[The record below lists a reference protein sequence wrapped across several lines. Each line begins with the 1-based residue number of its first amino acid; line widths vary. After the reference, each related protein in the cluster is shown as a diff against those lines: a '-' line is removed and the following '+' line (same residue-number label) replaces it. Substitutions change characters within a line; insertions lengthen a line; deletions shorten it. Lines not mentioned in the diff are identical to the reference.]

1 MKYKVFNSSRKIKGH
16 TLYGM
21 ATTRRTFLGVATA
34 LTASICLAA
43 GAVRA
48 ERTWKIP
55 EGFQWGVTFGF
66 YATNGYFSSSVAKDE
81 IEAIARA
88 GATWVT
94 VVPTVWQDEG
104 ASAFQYKD
112 FAHTPNDI
120 ELMDAIDLIHAKGM
134 KVQLRPMLECKDGY
148 GRQGVWMNKD
158 LGRRMTGRVSDG
170 RTRWFASMRER
181 SVYYARI
188 AERTKCELF
197 CLDSELDKMVE
208 ENAKW
213 KSVVAAV
220 RGVYSGPVTSC
231 HTLHTSHVD
240 YLAFLANKDH
250 WFYDLDFLSFSYY
263 CPARRKDETGK
274 ALTVDDMVK
283 NLAGAHART
292 KAIADAMGR
301 PIIFGEC
308 GCSSTQDGAK
318 SPSRILTVV
327 DEDEQANYMEALFRV
342 FAHEPWCRGFH
353 WWKWD
358 QNSPTKPDSTR
369 EGTLARDFTF
379 RGKKAEAVFRHWVR
393 R

>member
-1 MKYKVFNSSRKIKGH
+1 MKRENMKRILLAAG
-16 TLYGM
+16 
-21 ATTRRTFLGVATA
+21 
-34 LTASICLAA
+34 ICLAA
-43 GAVRA
+43 SAVRA

-55 EGFQWGVTFGF
+55 EDFQWGVTFGF

-120 ELMDAIDLIHAKGM
+120 ELMDAIALIHAKGM

-148 GRQGVWMNKD
+148 GRLGVWMNKD
-158 LGRRMTGRVSDG
+158 RERMPGRVSDG

-231 HTLHTSHVD
+231 HTLHTGEVD
-240 YLAFLANKDH
+240 FLAFLAKKDH
-250 WFYDLDFLSFSYY
+250 WFYDLDFLSISYY

-283 NLAGAHART
+283 NLAGAHARM

-318 SPSRILTVV
+318 SPSGILTVV

-369 EGTLARDFTF
+369 EDTLARDFTF
-379 RGKKAEAVFRHWVR
+379 RGKKAEAVFRRWAR
-393 R
+393 KTKSM

>member
-1 MKYKVFNSSRKIKGH
+1 MH
-16 TLYGM
+16 HDYGM
-21 ATTRRTFLGVATA
+21 ATTRRTFLGGAAA
-34 LTASICLAA
+34 LAASICLAA

-55 EGFQWGVTFGF
+55 EDFQWGVTFGF

-148 GRQGVWMNKD
+148 GRLGVWMNKD
-158 LGRRMTGRVSDG
+158 RERMPGRVSDG

-231 HTLHTSHVD
+231 HTLHTGEVD
-240 YLAFLANKDH
+240 FLAFLAT
-250 WFYDLDFLSFSYY
+250 SS
-263 CPARRKDETGK
+263 PSSQRRTTGSTTSTSSPSPTTARRG
-274 ALTVDDMVK
+274 
-283 NLAGAHART
+283 ART
-292 KAIADAMGR
+292 KR
-301 PIIFGEC
+301 
-308 GCSSTQDGAK
+308 
-318 SPSRILTVV
+318 
-327 DEDEQANYMEALFRV
+327 
-342 FAHEPWCRGFH
+342 
-353 WWKWD
+353 
-358 QNSPTKPDSTR
+358 
-369 EGTLARDFTF
+369 AR
-379 RGKKAEAVFRHWVR
+379 R
-393 R
+393 

>member
-1 MKYKVFNSSRKIKGH
+1 MCV
-16 TLYGM
+16 
-21 ATTRRTFLGVATA
+21 LGAVA
-34 LTASICLAA
+34 CLAA
-43 GAVRA
+43 GPAHA
-48 ERTWKIP
+48 EGKWKIP
-55 EGFQWGVTFGF
+55 EGVQWGVTFGF

-104 ASAFQYKD
+104 ASTFQYKD
-112 FAHTPNDI
+112 FVHTPNDI
-120 ELMDAIDLIHAKGM
+120 ELMEAIDLIHAKGM

-148 GRQGVWMNKD
+148 GRLGVWMNKD
-158 LGRRMTGRVSDG
+158 RERMPGRVSDG
-170 RTRWFASMRER
+170 RARWFASMRDR

-231 HTLHTSHVD
+231 HTLHTGEVD
-240 YLAFLANKDH
+240 FLAFLAKKDH
-250 WFYDLDFLSFSYY
+250 WFYDLDFLSISYY
-263 CPARRKDETGK
+263 CPARRKDQMGA
-274 ALTVDDMVK
+274 ALTVDD
-283 NLAGAHART
+283 
-292 KAIADAMGR
+292 
-301 PIIFGEC
+301 GEC
-308 GCSSTQDGAK
+308 GCSSTQNGAR
-318 SPSRILTVV
+318 SPSAVFATV

-342 FAHEPWCRGFH
+342 FAKETWCRGFH

-369 EGTLARDFTF
+369 EDTLARDFTI
-379 RGKKAEAVFRHWVR
+379 RGKKAEAVFRRWSKK
-393 R
+393 